1 MGGVH
6 FSAPPKGN
14 MHSQKESRGNYPY
27 YFVANLNLN
36 LNRRLSFSSSTCFS
50 VVALQFGMYI
60 YVHGNVE
67 INALHRIF
75 KNTTATNNHC
85 LFTTFTE
92 NDADDDPPIPSLSAA
107 AAAGGASADV
117 FFLFIIILSICA

>member
-1 MGGVH
+1 
-6 FSAPPKGN
+6 
-14 MHSQKESRGNYPY
+14 
-27 YFVANLNLN
+27 
-36 LNRRLSFSSSTCFS
+36 
-50 VVALQFGMYI
+50 MYI

-107 AAAGGASADV
+107 AAAAGGAVHARAARGG
-117 FFLFIIILSICA
+117 LRATMTRA